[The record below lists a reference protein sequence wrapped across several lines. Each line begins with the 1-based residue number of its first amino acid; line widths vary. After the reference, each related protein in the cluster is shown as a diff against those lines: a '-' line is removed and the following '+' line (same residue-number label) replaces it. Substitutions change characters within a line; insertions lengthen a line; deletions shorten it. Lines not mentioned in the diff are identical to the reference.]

1 MAGISSHSFS
11 FSTSG
16 WMFPPMCLLVAFHPS
31 SILERLFPSSFSI
44 HPSLSLYHSQLCL
57 FIPPL
62 LPPRPSSSLS
72 MFPDTAANEPKR
84 SHNSQRFRDKSRG
97 LNDGF
102 HLPRD
107 QITHSPP
114 PPPPP
119 FARRSPSHTHTNI
132 STTRYLSLKFTL
144 AC

>member
-1 MAGISSHSFS
+1 M
-11 FSTSG
+11 
-16 WMFPPMCLLVAFHPS
+16 AFHP
-31 SILERLFPSSFSI
+31 SILERLCPSSFSI
-44 HPSLSLYHSQLCL
+44 HPSLSLHHSQLCL

-62 LPPRPSSSLS
+62 RSVVLPPRPSSSLS
-72 MFPDTAANEPKR
+72 MFSDTAANEPKR
-84 SHNSQRFRDKSRG
+84 SRNSQSFRDKSCG

-132 STTRYLSLKFTL
+132 STNPVPIIKIYASLLIFQSLSPPST
-144 AC
+144 